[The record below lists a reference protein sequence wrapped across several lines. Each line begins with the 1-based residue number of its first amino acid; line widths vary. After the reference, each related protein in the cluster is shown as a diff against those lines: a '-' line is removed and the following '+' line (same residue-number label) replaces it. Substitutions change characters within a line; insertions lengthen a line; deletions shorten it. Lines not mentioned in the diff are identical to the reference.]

1 MYICGLEYYS
11 ALKND
16 IMKSISKWMELEK
29 PIILSK
35 VFRTLKE
42 KYVLYLFIIDI
53 SCKVNGKQVMTGNT
67 TEVGY
72 RIRD

>member
-1 MYICGLEYYS
+1 
-11 ALKND
+11 
-16 IMKSISKWMELEK
+16 MELEK
-29 PIILSK
+29 TIIVSK
-35 VFRTLKE
+35 VCQTLKE

-53 SCKVNGKQVMTGNT
+53 SCKVNDKQVMTGKT